1 MSRLVHVSLFA
12 LAALASGCG
21 PAPAPK
27 PLPGGPPPE
36 YETPRAFD
44 PNALENGPGK
54 PATLTGPQAPAPTG
68 VNPTTP
74 APGPPSPLPP
84 R

>member
-1 MSRLVHVSLFA
+1 MIRLLILPLVA
-12 LAALASGCG
+12 LAALTSACG

-36 YETPRAFD
+36 YEAPRAFN

-54 PATLTGPQAPAPTG
+54 PVDTGPQRPAPTG

-74 APGPPSPLPP
+74 APAGPPSPTPQ
-84 R
+84 